1 MRPVTAPSPTA
12 RRFAETPAIARR
24 RRQERVAR
32 RLLGG
37 GLILS
42 LLPLFAILFY
52 LVWQAAPLLSWRFLV
67 ESPRD
72 GMRAGGLWPALLG
85 TLYLVG
91 AALAAATPVGILA
104 AVYLNEYAQPGRFS
118 RIVGLAVI
126 NLAGVPSIVH
136 ALFGLGAFVAFAGLG
151 RSILAAS
158 LTLAVMSLPVIIAS
172 TTEAL
177 KSVPQSFR
185 EASWNLGATRWQTT
199 WHIVLPNAM
208 PGIFTGIILMVS
220 RTAGE
225 TAPVLFTGAV
235 FYKSIAGGDLF
246 AYGLLD
252 QCMALSVHLF
262 TVSTQVPN
270 VPDALPYAI
279 AVVLVATVLGVNAL
293 SIALRVYLRSRKN
306 W

>member
-1 MRPVTAPSPTA
+1 MKPAIAPIPA
-12 RRFAETPAIARR
+12 APRFRETPAIARR
-24 RRQERVAR
+24 RLQERIAR

-37 GLILS
+37 ALVLS

-52 LVWQAAPLLSWRFLV
+52 LVWQASPMLSWGFLV

-72 GMRAGGLWPALLG
+72 GMRSGGLWPALLG

-91 AALAAATPVGILA
+91 ASLAAATPIGVLA
-104 AVYLNEYAQPGRFS
+104 AVYLNEYARPGRFS
-118 RIVGLAVI
+118 RLVGLAVI

-136 ALFGLGAFVAFAGLG
+136 ALFGLGAFVAFAGFG

-235 FYKSIAGGDLF
+235 FYKSIAGGDVF
-246 AYGLLD
+246 AYNLLD

-262 TVSTQVPN
+262 TVSTQVPD

-293 SIALRVYLRSRKN
+293 SIAFRVYLRSRKN

>member
-1 MRPVTAPSPTA
+1 MKPALAPIPTLPRFRETA
-12 RRFAETPAIARR
+12 AIARR
-24 RRQERVAR
+24 HRQERIAR

-37 GLILS
+37 ALALS
-42 LLPLFAILFY
+42 LVPLFGILIY

-104 AVYLNEYAQPGRFS
+104 AVYLNEYARPGRFT
-118 RIVGLAVI
+118 RIVHLAVI

-136 ALFGLGAFVAFAGLG
+136 ALFGLGAFVAFAGFG
-151 RSILAAS
+151 RSILAAA

-235 FYKSIAGGDLF
+235 FYKSIAGGDAF
-246 AYGLLD
+246 AYNLLD